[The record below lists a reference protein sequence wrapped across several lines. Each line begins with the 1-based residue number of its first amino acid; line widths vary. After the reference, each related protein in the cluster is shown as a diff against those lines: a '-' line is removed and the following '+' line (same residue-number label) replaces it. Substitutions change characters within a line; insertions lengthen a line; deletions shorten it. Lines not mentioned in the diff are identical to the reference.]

1 MNLKLNSNPPTNKRT
16 LFARSILTLFII
28 AAVRF
33 GTFIP
38 IPGVDQT
45 YLYQELKNSQ
55 ILNFISSFSQ
65 GNFFVLGLFT
75 LGILPNINAS
85 IVIQLLSSTFPPLQR
100 LQKEEGESG
109 RRRILQITRY
119 LTAIIALQYGLVVG
133 FYLKPFVFGWTFF
146 KAAEIA
152 LTLTVGSL
160 ITLWFSEIITEKG
173 LGNGTSLLVFVN
185 ISSSLSTLWRNF
197 GLVNNLAIKICFSFL
212 FLIGVICIIIVQN
225 ATRKISL
232 LSVKALFR
240 LESQSLEDSKS
251 YLPFKLNPSGILPL
265 IFSSTLLNGVLAI
278 VSRINSTF
286 TQSNLFNSFYL
297 LLYFLF
303 TLFFSYFYSTISIN
317 PLDLSKDLKRMA
329 FTIPSVPPGLA
340 TIKFLE
346 QTLNR
351 LSLLSGLFLATI
363 VTLPSLLFYI
373 NPDFGALRG
382 LGTTSLFILVGV
394 TIDLSRQI
402 QTYRIVESYDRI
414 EV

>member
-1 MNLKLNSNPPTNKRT
+1 MGINSNSKSSVNKKTLLERT
-16 LFARSILTLFII
+16 LVTLVII

-33 GTFIP
+33 GTFVP
-38 IPGVDQT
+38 ISGIDQS

-85 IVIQLLSSTFPPLQR
+85 IVIQLLTSTFPPLQR
-100 LQKEEGESG
+100 LQKEEGEAG

-119 LTAIIALQYGLVVG
+119 LTAAVALQYGFIVG
-133 FYLKPFVFGWTFF
+133 FYLKPFVFGWTVF
-146 KAAEIA
+146 KACEIA

-160 ITLWFSEIITEKG
+160 ITLWFSEIITEQG

-185 ISSSLSTLWRNF
+185 ISSSLPTLISNF
-197 GLVNNLAIKICFSFL
+197 ALVEALPIKIFFASVFL
-212 FLIGVICIIIVQN
+212 VGVICIVIMQN
-225 ATRKISL
+225 ATRKIPL
-232 LSVKALFR
+232 LSVK
-240 LESQSLEDSKS
+240 SLSRSVEKTQQN

-265 IFSSTLLNGVLAI
+265 IFTSTFLNGFLAI
-278 VSRINSTF
+278 ISRVNSNVS
-286 TQSNLFNSFYL
+286 QSNLFNTFYL
-297 LLYFLF
+297 LLYFFL
-303 TLFFSYFYSTISIN
+303 TLFFSYFYSTIAIN
-317 PLDLSKDLKRMA
+317 PIDLSKDLKRMA
-329 FTIPSVPPGLA
+329 FTIPTISPGVA
-340 TIKFLE
+340 TIKFLQE
-346 QTLNR
+346 TLNR

-373 NPDFGALRG
+373 NPSFSGLRSI
-382 LGTTSLFILVGV
+382 GTTSLFILVGV

-402 QTYRIVESYDRI
+402 QTYRIVESYDSI